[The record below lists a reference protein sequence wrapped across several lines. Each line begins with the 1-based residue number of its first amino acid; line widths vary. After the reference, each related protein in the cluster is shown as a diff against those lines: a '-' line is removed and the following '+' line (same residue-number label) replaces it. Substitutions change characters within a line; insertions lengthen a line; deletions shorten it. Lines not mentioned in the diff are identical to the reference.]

1 MPLTPQLFELRRRSE
16 AVAPVNATAEFDK
29 EEAIAKPSHLVDLQ
43 IPRFIPDAN
52 SILSVKY
59 RGKKS
64 VPR

>member
-1 MPLTPQLFELRRRSE
+1 MPLTPQLLELRRRSE
-16 AVAPVNATAEFDK
+16 AVAPVNATAEFDI
-29 EEAIAKPSHLVDLQ
+29 EEAITKPSHLVDLQ
-43 IPRFIPDAN
+43 IPKFIPDAN